1 MVFLDG
7 CDMRDVIVIRL
18 IGGGCGLECR
28 LLLFKGRGGGRMDDG
43 EGRLGLNGW
52 AWIFVGPL

>member
-7 CDMRDVIVIRL
+7 CDMRDVIVIKL

-28 LLLFKGRGGGRMDDG
+28 LLLFKGRGGGDEWM
-43 EGRLGLNGW
+43 N
-52 AWIFVGPL
+52 

>member
-7 CDMRDVIVIRL
+7 CDMRDVIVIKL

-28 LLLFKGRGGGRMDDG
+28 LLLFKGRGGG
-43 EGRLGLNGW
+43 GRIDELDWKMGRGVLG
-52 AWIFVGPL
+52 